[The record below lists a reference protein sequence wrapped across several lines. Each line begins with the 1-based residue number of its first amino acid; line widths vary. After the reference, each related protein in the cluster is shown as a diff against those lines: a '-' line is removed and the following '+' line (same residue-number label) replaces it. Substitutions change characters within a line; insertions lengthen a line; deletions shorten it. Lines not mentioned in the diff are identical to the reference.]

1 MRLLAVLI
9 VFGGLSSAFMTDHKV
24 AKKLVYDD
32 VSYEEEIKTV
42 LLYPNTGNPQDVFD
56 PPVAPIGQN
65 LLFLEFDDLVEA
77 HEEYRVRIIH
87 CNADWKPSRLK
98 SLDYLYEFNEFII
111 NTFEYS
117 VDTKIGYV
125 HYSFRLPP
133 VKLPGNYLLV
143 AYRGSDTKDIILSKR
158 FMIHSRDV
166 GIGITSNLTG
176 VTSMERNKQQVDF
189 EVNYSDYEIIDP
201 QQFFHVTI
209 RQNQRWDNAIFNLK
223 PRFIR
228 EAQGVLEYRFF
239 NNQNSFGGGNEYRLF
254 DLRSFRFPGQ
264 NVGKIVVDTHPSSAH
279 LMIDQSREYQA
290 YAQNDDINGNF
301 YIQNT
306 DTGNGQVQSD
316 YFNVK
321 FSLDTKGPV
330 GGNIYVVGKMNNY
343 QRMAENKMRYDKK
356 TDRYTTDVILKQ
368 GFYNYQYIVDS
379 DTLGLNYF
387 EGDHFETENIYEI
400 LAYYR
405 PMNLGADL
413 LLGYTRVT
421 LNSRER

>member
-1 MRLLAVLI
+1 MHLWASLISLAGLLS
-9 VFGGLSSAFMTDHKV
+9 VFFTDSKM

-32 VSYEEEIKTV
+32 VTYEEEIKTV
-42 LLYPNTGNPQDVFD
+42 LLYPNSGNPQDVFD

-125 HYSFRLPP
+125 HYSFRLPR

-143 AYRGSDTKDIILSKR
+143 AYRGTNTKDIILSKR
-158 FMIHSRDV
+158 FMIYSRDV
-166 GIGITSNLTG
+166 GIGVTSNLTG
-176 VTSMERNKQQVDF
+176 VTSMQRDRQQVDF
-189 EVNYSDYEIIDP
+189 EVSYGNYEILDP
-201 QQFFHVTI
+201 QQFFSVTI
-209 RQNQRWDNAIFNLK
+209 RQNQRWDNAIFGLK

-239 NNQNSFGGGNEYRLF
+239 NNQNSFGGGNEYRFF

-264 NVGKIVVDTHPSSAH
+264 NVGKVVLDTYPSSAH
-279 LMIDQSREYQA
+279 LMVDQSRDYQA
-290 YAQNDDINGNF
+290 YAQYDDINGNY
-301 YIQNT
+301 YIQNV

-316 YFNVK
+316 YFNIK
-321 FSLDTKGPV
+321 FTLDRKKPV
-330 GGNIYVVGKMNNY
+330 GGDVYVVGKMNNY
-343 QRMAENKMRYDKK
+343 HRQIENKMKYNQKTSRYE
-356 TDRYTTDVILKQ
+356 TEVILKQ
-368 GFYNYQYIVDS
+368 GFYNYQYVVESDS
-379 DTLGLNYF
+379 LDLNYL
-387 EGDHFETENIYEI
+387 EGNHFEAENLYEI
-400 LAYYR
+400 FAYYR
-405 PMNLGADL
+405 PLNLGVDL
-413 LLGYTRVT
+413 LVGYTRVT
-421 LNSRER
+421 LNTRN